1 VLSLHMGF
9 AVWVD
14 VHVQC
19 HGVAADGAIFDVV
32 LVRTSGNIHRDHDLF
47 ATRVAGIR
55 GLKMGGWSSAAAF
68 RTFLGHGTQKCSP
81 LPSAGWRKAR
91 RFFRVRL

>member
-1 VLSLHMGF
+1 
-9 AVWVD
+9 
-14 VHVQC
+14 
-19 HGVAADGAIFDVV
+19 
-32 LVRTSGNIHRDHDLF
+32 
-47 ATRVAGIR
+47 
-55 GLKMGGWSSAAAF
+55 MGGWSSAAAF